1 MKSTF
6 SKDEIKNEKM
16 KNFSERINFIKYWAD
31 YIRKNSDNNWSEGQ
45 AKLIDSQ
52 IDSSRRFYKKLA
64 KMEEGRKKIK
74 KLKGFGKK
82 VK

>member
-74 KLKGFGKK
+74 EAEGVWEEG
-82 VK
+82 